1 MNKKEAFLKFIR
13 NCRITPEEYQLAKT
27 YYLQEAD
34 EREIDTYNNFL
45 KILVPALQKSYIKSS
60 LHFKALAK
68 KHGLS
73 EQDALEFIQ
82 SFQIYDSNIFL
93 NDLQNKGIN
102 IEEYLRGL
110 YVACQNFNYYKSKLV
125 DLARKIDITYKLF
138 LELVQIYMKE
148 YLKLS
153 KKEISLFFKKVETSE
168 DFYMFLNKELVND
181 FENALYYARN
191 LATEQEVL
199 LFDNLILQIVGE
211 FYSDDLSLQ
220 AMGEKIKEKYHI
232 SLDSAKKI
240 IREYSCWRTY
250 NKSDKDLSKYKIAC
264 EMFLNDYSYYDIS
277 DYLRES
283 EISWE
288 YLRRTYLDVYIKT
301 FIPES
306 IQNDAYNKILSGMQK
321 YLNTKRNARR
331 VLKTKL
337 RKEPFEEKIFMEAKR
352 FITKLVYEDKGVE
365 TFINELGVETYYRYI
380 TIVDKFDTPLYDLYL
395 FRRNN
400 KSFELDENFI
410 KSLMYYISN
419 GILENGVLREF
430 NILDYFRMFRLPIS
444 SLIKL
449 LQDYDNEIKMVIVSF
464 LLRNKSN
471 LHPLNNLSF
480 SDVTEEEDNA
490 VRNYLISNDLPMF
503 DMVYTLALEEYR
515 NGKLYNTQ
523 NSRK

>member
-138 LELVQIYMKE
+138 LELVQIYMKK
-148 YLKLS
+148 YLNSS
-153 KKEISLFFKKVETSE
+153 KEEIETFIKRIDVKE
-168 DFYMFLNKELVND
+168 DFYTFIEEKSGNFD
-181 FENALYYARN
+181 NACYYAN
-191 LATEQEVL
+191 NFAKKEEALAFQNVTME
-199 LFDNLILQIVGE
+199 IVEE
-211 FYSDDLSLQ
+211 FYQENLDINTI
-220 AMGEKIKEKYHI
+220 AEKISAKYHL
-232 SLDSAKKI
+232 SFNKAVKLVKQYKS
-240 IREYSCWRTY
+240 WQN
-250 NKSDKDLSKYKIAC
+250 NKSREVRLLKYKILC
-264 EMFLNDYSYYDIS
+264 DMFLNDCSYEDIAKYIEDSDIS
-277 DYLRES
+277 WD
-283 EISWE
+283 
-288 YLRRTYLDVYIKT
+288 YLRRTYLDIYIK
-301 FIPES
+301 S
-306 IQNDAYNKILSGMQK
+306 IDDETERKASYDILLSRMQK
-321 YLNTKRNARR
+321 YLRLKKNERR
-331 VLKTKL
+331 VLKYRL
-337 RKEPFEEKIFMEAKR
+337 YKEPFDEEFFREAKR
-352 FITKLVYEDKGVE
+352 IITKFVYEDIEVRSFKRKLGNEIFIRYLTLVE
-365 TFINELGVETYYRYI
+365 KY
-380 TIVDKFDTPLYDLYL
+380 DKPLYDLYL
-395 FRRNN
+395 IRRYN
-400 KSFELDENFI
+400 KNYNLDDNII
-410 KSLMYYISN
+410 KTLMDYINN
-419 GILENGVLREF
+419 GINDNGMIREF
-430 NILDYFRMFRLPIS
+430 NILDYFKIFRLPIYY
-444 SLIKL
+444 LIGL
-449 LQDYDNEIKMVIVSF
+449 LQDYDNDVKRIIVSF
-464 LLRNKSN
+464 LSRNKSR
-471 LHPLNNLSF
+471 LQPLDNILSQ
-480 SDVTEEEDNA
+480 DVTEEEDNA
-490 VRNYLISNDLPMF
+490 VRNYLIENDLPMF